1 MEVINRELEGRN
13 KNEIKRE
20 GEVRQRKRKRRKRK
34 IMVLWHR
41 QERDGEKKNY
51 GLDKR
56 QMLTS

>member
-56 QMLTS
+56 